1 MEGRFEEHGYV
12 RSLSR
17 KLEPG
22 TIYSVTVK
30 KGLKAAN
37 GSQTLKEDYT
47 FSFETSHDSSKTA
60 DPSPGNLGI
69 TDIWFDY
76 STRET
81 PVIPFYLYH
90 PGIREQKD
98 IPVKAA
104 VYRFANEDA
113 LIKAVRE
120 REKVPSWALYS
131 YSKVKTDVSSL
142 EKVMEFTQSF
152 ETDTWGSKYMMLPDS
167 LPHGFYIIELT
178 CEDLS
183 TQAFI
188 NPQTHRHSS

>member
-1 MEGRFEEHGYV
+1 MSEA
-12 RSLSR
+12 LSR
-17 KLEPG
+17 KAGAWNHLFG
-22 TIYSVTVK
+22 YSK

-120 REKVPSWALYS
+120 RRRCLPGHCIPT
-131 YSKVKTDVSSL
+131 VK
-142 EKVMEFTQSF
+142 
-152 ETDTWGSKYMMLPDS
+152 
-167 LPHGFYIIELT
+167 
-178 CEDLS
+178 
-183 TQAFI
+183 
-188 NPQTHRHSS
+188 